1 MMQHQEA
8 LDEDGEPVASA
19 PDRVTQGPGSGGGA
33 GGGRGA
39 GSGGGSGDG
48 RGGRGAGSGGGS
60 GDGRGA
66 GSIPERTVEYAR
78 EVRGEL
84 QKVAWPGRSEVV
96 NYTLVVLVAV
106 VLLTLFVFAVD
117 YGSLKAIIDLFQK

>member
-33 GGGRGA
+33 G
-39 GSGGGSGDG
+39 
-48 RGGRGAGSGGGS
+48 GGRGAGSGGGS